1 MDVRVGY
8 EIAALAVI
16 QPLRAFARVGV
27 CRSASTCLLAS
38 VHYASSQGFIEGGEH
53 GQGVD

>member
-1 MDVRVGY
+1 MRAGY

-27 CRSASTCLLAS
+27 CRSASTCLSAS
-38 VHYASSQGFIEGGEH
+38 ARYASSQVFIEDDEH
-53 GQGVD
+53 GQGVE

>member
-1 MDVRVGY
+1 MRAGY
-8 EIAALAVI
+8 VIAALVVI

-27 CRSASTCLLAS
+27 CRSASTFLLAS